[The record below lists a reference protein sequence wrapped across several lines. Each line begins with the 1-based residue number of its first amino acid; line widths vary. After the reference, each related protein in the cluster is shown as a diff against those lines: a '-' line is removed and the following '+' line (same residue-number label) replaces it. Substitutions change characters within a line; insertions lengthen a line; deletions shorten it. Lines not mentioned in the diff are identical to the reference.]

1 MVLRLREEVRNP
13 VGHFSVVDA
22 QYEHVM
28 KVVEDTIVD
37 LDLLR
42 GASSESSAR
51 AEAQRLLLP
60 CRKEMKRRMPACATL
75 DKALQRDAEVRPSRL
90 PTPHPAHACPLRK
103 VGPAVCVRSRAS
115 PCSSS

>member
-13 VGHFSVVDA
+13 VGHFNVVDA
-22 QYEHVM
+22 QYAEVM
-28 KVVEDTIVD
+28 KVVEDTIVE
-37 LDLLR
+37 LDLLL
-42 GASSESSAR
+42 GASSESAAR
-51 AEAQRLLLP
+51 TEAQLFLLSY
-60 CRKEMKRRMPACATL
+60 REGMDRRMPACATL

-103 VGPAVCVRSRAS
+103 VGPSVCVRSRAS